1 MTAINEERARLL
13 SQNERQ
19 ATENDEQSFTS
30 TPYGV
35 DLLHLLLILSDYFEL
50 RFTNFYS
57 MIKISDKM

>member
-30 TPYGV
+30 TPFGTKSS
-35 DLLHLLLILSDYFEL
+35 LLK
-50 RFTNFYS
+50 TKV
-57 MIKISDKM
+57 M